1 MQTHGFRHIFPEGF
15 YRFPI
20 QQSAPFKGS
29 RPRDLKAPG
38 SDFETE
44 YTFKPAINNTLP
56 RKAPE
61 RMSD

>member
-1 MQTHGFRHIFPEGF
+1 MVSDTFFRKDFTAFRYNRARRSKVLALETPK
-15 YRFPI
+15 P
-20 QQSAPFKGS
+20 
-29 RPRDLKAPG
+29 PG